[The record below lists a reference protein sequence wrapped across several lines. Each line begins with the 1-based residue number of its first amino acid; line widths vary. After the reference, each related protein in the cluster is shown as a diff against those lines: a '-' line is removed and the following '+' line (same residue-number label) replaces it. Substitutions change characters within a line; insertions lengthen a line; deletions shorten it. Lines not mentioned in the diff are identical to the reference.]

1 MGFHALHPDV
11 AMNFQ
16 MNRFWHW
23 AGEARML
30 DELRDAAPRIR
41 SYDDWM
47 RELLALSDRALSE
60 GRALAA
66 AYYAR
71 AAEFFMAPD
80 DPRRQ
85 PARARF
91 LELVARE
98 YGVAASER
106 HAVPYEGRTL
116 PAYRFTPR
124 DVRGRLVAFGGF
136 DGYIEER
143 LPMLRAFE
151 AEGLDVVAFEGPG
164 QGSVLEEGLPM
175 TIEWGRP
182 VRAVLD
188 HFGLDDVTLVGFSLG
203 GCLVMHGAAG
213 EPRVRRVVANDVLT
227 DFVEV
232 AARQAN
238 PAAGRFMRWAHVV
251 PAAGL
256 NLGVALAR
264 RRNRVVDWGIRH
276 GMRVFGAR
284 NPAEYLRRMRAFRTA
299 EISAR
304 VTQDVL
310 LLAGVA
316 DHFVPFRQLGDQLV
330 TLTNA
335 RSVTAHAFTEP
346 SEAKHHCGIGDLG
359 SVIRVIVEWLRAT
372 GGLRSPARLGRSGV
386 EADWPG
392 DAARAQAVRDAL
404 GDGHADRVVAHEHAR
419 AAGGD
424 ATIDEQRLAGDE
436 ARVVARQK

>member
-1 MGFHALHPDV
+1 MTSQPFAFPIGFHALHPDP

-23 AGEARML
+23 AGEPQML
-30 DELRDAAPRIR
+30 EEFREVGRRIR
-41 SYDDWM
+41 SYDDWT
-47 RELLALSDRALSE
+47 RELLALGDRALSE

-66 AYYAR
+66 AYHSR

-80 DPRRQ
+80 DARRK

-91 LELVARE
+91 LELVLHE
-98 YGVAASER
+98 YRVPASVR

-116 PAYRFTPR
+116 PAYRFTPD
-124 DVRGRLVAFGGF
+124 DVRGRIVAFGGF

-143 LPMLRAFE
+143 LPMLRTLE
-151 AEGLDVVAFEGPG
+151 AAGLEVVAFEGPG

-175 TIEWGRP
+175 TLEWKRP

-227 DFVEV
+227 DFAEV
-232 AARQAN
+232 AARQVN
-238 PAAGRFMRWAHVV
+238 PVARRFMRWANFV
-251 PAAGL
+251 PTSML
-256 NLGVALAR
+256 NLGITLAR
-264 RRNRVVDWGIRH
+264 RRNRVVDWGIRQ

-284 NPAEYLRRMRAFRTA
+284 SPAEYLRRMQTFRTA
-299 EISAR
+299 EVSSR

-316 DHFVPFRQLGDQLV
+316 DHFVPFSQLGDQLV
-330 TLTNA
+330 SLTNA
-335 RSVTAHAFTEP
+335 RSVTAHAFTGA
-346 SEAKHHCGIGDLG
+346 SDAKHHCGIGDLG
-359 SVIRVIVEWLRAT
+359 SVIRVIIEWLDAT
-372 GGLRSPARLGRSGV
+372 GGRAPRPSGR
-386 EADWPG
+386 
-392 DAARAQAVRDAL
+392 
-404 GDGHADRVVAHEHAR
+404 
-419 AAGGD
+419 
-424 ATIDEQRLAGDE
+424 
-436 ARVVARQK
+436 